1 MIIGNQRHPVHVPR
15 IHVNANITET
25 FEAVVVPAGAPLPPG
40 KDIYMS
46 VKCDAIQKMS
56 SQAPG

>member
-1 MIIGNQRHPVHVPR
+1 MGNQRHPVHVLP

-25 FEAVVVPAGAPLPPG
+25 FEAVVVPAGTPLPPG
-40 KDIYMS
+40 RKIYMS
-46 VKCDAIQKMS
+46 VKCDAIQKIC